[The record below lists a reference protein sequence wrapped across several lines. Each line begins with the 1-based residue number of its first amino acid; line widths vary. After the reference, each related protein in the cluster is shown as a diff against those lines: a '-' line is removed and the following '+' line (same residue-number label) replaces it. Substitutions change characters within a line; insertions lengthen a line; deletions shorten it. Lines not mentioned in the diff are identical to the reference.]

1 MTAAPDND
9 ALPATAPL
17 RLGLFYGAIF
27 LALGI
32 YGPFWPLWLKGQG
45 LTADQIGLVFALGTL
60 AKVAVNPFAARAADR
75 RGRRKGLL
83 VGLTLAATVAFAL
96 FAVTESLAAILL
108 VSVLFFV
115 CWGPIMPLTESLTM
129 LTRARRPFDY
139 GRVRLWG
146 SITFIAGAYGMGLA
160 LTDAPVAWTH
170 GAILGAICLA
180 FLAALALPDTPAPAA
195 EPGSRPFRDVLRLPG
210 LAAAVLAAT
219 CVQASH
225 SVYYGFSSLHWRNA
239 GHGPDVIGALWAEG
253 VIVEI
258 LLFAFAA
265 HFVRRIG
272 ALNLI
277 LLGSA
282 VAVVRW
288 AVTGETTD
296 LFWLVVVQALHG
308 LTFGATH
315 LGIIHLIAERA
326 SPALSATAQSTY
338 AMSLGIGSAAVTY
351 AGGWLF
357 GAMQGGAFLAM
368 AALAFLGI
376 LCAGVAYMV
385 NGRTVAS
392 R

>member
-1 MTAAPDND
+1 MTTDAPV
-9 ALPATAPL
+9 PASAPL
-17 RLGLFYGAIF
+17 RLGLFYGAVF

-32 YGPFWPLWLKGQG
+32 YGPFWPLWLKAQG
-45 LTADQIGLVFALGTL
+45 LSPEQIGLVFALGTL
-60 AKVAVNPFAARAADR
+60 AKVTVNPFAARAADR
-75 RGRRKGLL
+75 SGRRKRLL
-83 VGLTLAATVAFAL
+83 VGLTLAAAIAFAL

-108 VSVLFFV
+108 VSVLYFV

-146 SITFIAGAYGMGLA
+146 SVTFIAGAYGMGLV
-160 LTDAPVAWTH
+160 LTDASVAWTH
-170 GAILGAICLA
+170 GAILGAVVLA
-180 FLAALALPDTPAPAA
+180 FLAALALPDTPAPPA
-195 EPGSRPFRDVLRLPG
+195 EPGSRPFREVLRLPG
-210 LAAAVLAAT
+210 LMAAVLAAT

-258 LLFAFAA
+258 LLFACAA
-265 HFVRRIG
+265 AAVRRVG

-282 VAVVRW
+282 AAVLRW
-288 AVTGETTD
+288 LVTGETTD
-296 LFWLVVVQALHG
+296 LAWLAVVQALHA

-338 AMSLGIGSAAVTY
+338 AMALGLGSAAVTCG
-351 AGGWLF
+351 AGWLF
-357 GAMQGGAFLAM
+357 AALQGGAFLAM
-368 AALAFLGI
+368 AGLAFAGI
-376 LCAGVAYMV
+376 VFGGIAYL
-385 NGRTVAS
+385 ADS
-392 R
+392 RSALSR